1 MTVVTVRRLLVALGL
16 VALVAVPHVADTFQ
30 VTLVVRGLAW
40 ATLAASVWFLLRL
53 CNLPSLGHAAFFGIG
68 AYTAGLAV
76 TRWNVDNVFV
86 ALGLAVLVTAVLS
99 LPIAVIAGRLR
110 TMSFILVTLAFAE
123 MMRSLAT
130 RWSELGG
137 TDGLVGVTRPGA
149 WPTGIDLSQST
160 TYYYFALA
168 VMVVG
173 VAVLLVVARSPF
185 GAVLIGVRDSEQRIA
200 ALGYNPLLYRVGAF
214 VLSAVVAG
222 SAGVVHTY
230 LNRFANPTDVA
241 PLVSAR
247 ALLIVVLGGAV
258 VAGPISVAIL
268 LTMLEDALSS
278 RTDRW
283 LGLLGA
289 LYILVALLHGA
300 PTPAALRRAIVGRR
314 DRGRNSVDVPAV
326 PGDGPVVGAQRA
338 ATLERAR

>member
-1 MTVVTVRRLLVALGL
+1 VTVVTVRRLLVALGL

-110 TMSFILVTLAFAE
+110 ALSFILVTLAFAE
-123 MMRSLAT
+123 MMRALAT

-137 TDGLVGVTRPGA
+137 TDGL
-149 WPTGIDLSQST
+149 
-160 TYYYFALA
+160 
-168 VMVVG
+168 VG

-200 ALGYNPLLYRVGAF
+200 ALGYNPLLYRLGAF

-314 DRGRNSVDVPAV
+314 DRGRNAVDVPAV

>member
-1 MTVVTVRRLLVALGL
+1 MTLRRVLVALGL
-16 VALVAVPHVADTFQ
+16 VALVAVPHVADVFQ

-40 ATLAASVWFLLRL
+40 ATLAASVWFLLRM
-53 CNLPSLGHAAFFGIG
+53 CDLPSLGHAAFFGIG

-76 TRWNVDNVFV
+76 TRWNVDNVFA
-86 ALGLAVLVTAVLS
+86 ALGLAVAVTALLS

-110 TMSFILVTLAFAE
+110 SMSFILVTLAFAE

-130 RWSELGG
+130 RWAELGG

-168 VMVVG
+168 VMLVCVT
-173 VAVLLVVARSPF
+173 VLLIVVRSPF
-185 GAVLIGVRDSEQRIA
+185 GAVLIGVRDSEKRVA

-258 VAGPISVAIL
+258 IAGPISVAIL

-289 LYILVALLHGA
+289 LYVLVALLHGA
-300 PTPAALRRAIVGRR
+300 WTPAALRRAIGGRR
-314 DRGRNSVDVPAV
+314 DRHRDHLDAPSV
-326 PGDGPVVGAQRA
+326 PGDGPVVGAKRA